1 MLPTGRCLQNHM
13 SRRKRP
19 HPWQS
24 VVIAAGL
31 AVASLIAV
39 QTIIVL
45 LLHRATSVQARK
57 DAAANAKL
65 KQ

>member
-1 MLPTGRCLQNHM
+1 M

-31 AVASLIAV
+31 AVASLIPV

-45 LLHRATSVQARK
+45 LQHRVTKMQARK
-57 DAAANAKL
+57 DEAANAKL

>member
-1 MLPTGRCLQNHM
+1 M

-39 QTIIVL
+39 QTVVVL
-45 LLHRATSVQARK
+45 LQHRATSVQARK

>member
-1 MLPTGRCLQNHM
+1 M

-24 VVIAAGL
+24 VVIAADL

-39 QTIIVL
+39 QTVVVL
-45 LLHRATSVQARK
+45 LQHRATSVQAQK
-57 DAAANAKL
+57 DEAANAKL